1 MWNEQLGN
9 LINTY
14 PTAILS
20 IVQSDGYPVSIR
32 CQVRVDPQHQRIF
45 IDHPPL
51 LAIAWQGSASLLFH
65 QHDEHLERLRQLLL
79 LGMLESTEGRLIFSV
94 EKFVT
99 ANGRSDSDQMPHASS
114 PLHMLKFFFTGWR
127 QARAYIARR
136 GKPWPAIPYEEI
148 ARSLAEDRTTQAN
161 EKKGQGHNSH

>member
-9 LINTY
+9 LISTY

-20 IVQSDGYPVSIR
+20 IVQNDGYPASVR
-32 CQVRVDPQHQRIF
+32 CQVRVDLQDHVIF

-51 LAIAWQGSASLLFH
+51 WARAWRGRAGLLFH
-65 QHDEHLERLRQLLL
+65 QHDERLESLRQLLL
-79 LGMLESTEGRLIFSV
+79 LGVLDDGTEGTLSFTV

-99 ANGRSDSDQMPHASS
+99 GNGRSDSDQMPHASS
-114 PLHMLKFFFTGWR
+114 PLHMLKFFFTGWS

-136 GKPWPAIPYEEI
+136 GKPWPPIPYDEI
-148 ARSLAEDRTTQAN
+148 AHSLSEDNAAQGNQRKGAEQR
-161 EKKGQGHNSH
+161 